1 MIQAVQ
7 QVSRWAVPVLIFFIL
22 LFAALRGV
30 KVYECFIK
38 GAEEGFSLAVR
49 IIPYLV
55 AMMMAVSIFRQTGV
69 LQLFTKYGE
78 NIFKALSIP
87 PDIIPLALMRPFS
100 GGGALGITA
109 EIINTHGPDSFLGRL
124 ASTMQGSTDT
134 TFFIL
139 TVYFGSVGIKKYR
152 YSVAVGLIAD
162 LISFIAAIYICNLVF
177 M

>member
-49 IIPYLV
+49 IIPYLI

-152 YSVAVGLIAD
+152 YSVAVGLLAD

>member
-152 YSVAVGLIAD
+152 YSVAVGLLAD

>member
-78 NIFKALSIP
+78 NIFEALSIP

-152 YSVAVGLIAD
+152 YSVAVGLLAD